1 MLLLATAL
9 LSPLGAA
16 AATELTGE
24 QLAFRSAVMNFLRSE
39 GFVPKVDTRDESI
52 EFKKEGER
60 YWIYVEE
67 SSPFYVTL
75 QREGYSIEADQA
87 AKSKEIANRVN
98 RTKKAAKVY
107 VSEASV
113 TFVVE
118 MFAPS
123 AESFEKVFYHKVQL
137 ELKKF
142 NYTDAELVLEAF
154 EDFLKG
160 PQFIM
165 QRGMAEQRFMDANR
179 KREKLKAFDEIR
191 DDCMKLGVD
200 LDSLDVEDVTIDYP
214 RSRKNAMLDFATFNG
229 QRLGWLVQYTNPES
243 VAVIDA
249 AGGSYQPGKMRQCDT
264 IVAIDVHSRQGVIR
278 KKDDARFKA
287 LWRRYNDDVKEF
299 KKREKQLKSD
309 YENAR
314 STMTSV
320 EFWKKYL
327 GLEDDGGN
335 DKVDE

>member
-1 MLLLATAL
+1 MCKGFLQKAAALSAKSGSAFRDSRLHFRPEPGTKEFFLGSGILTGSGISVHSRRRIPLSAPRNFSLKIYMYMKKFLMLLPATAL

-123 AESFEKVFYHKVQL
+123 AESFEKVFYR
-137 ELKKF
+137 
-142 NYTDAELVLEAF
+142 T
-154 EDFLKG
+154 
-160 PQFIM
+160 M
-165 QRGMAEQRFMDANR
+165 EQ
-179 KREKLKAFDEIR
+179 
-191 DDCMKLGVD
+191 V
-200 LDSLDVEDVTIDYP
+200 
-214 RSRKNAMLDFATFNG
+214 
-229 QRLGWLVQYTNPES
+229 
-243 VAVIDA
+243 DA
-249 AGGSYQPGKMRQCDT
+249 AHDQFT
-264 IVAIDVHSRQGVIR
+264 EE
-278 KKDDARFKA
+278 
-287 LWRRYNDDVKEF
+287 YN
-299 KKREKQLKSD
+299 
-309 YENAR
+309 
-314 STMTSV
+314 ST
-320 EFWKKYL
+320 
-327 GLEDDGGN
+327 ED
-335 DKVDE
+335 